1 MLYTLGLFA
10 IQPIRFIEKFEW
22 RDLSDLEKC
31 AIGTFWKSVGDA
43 LAITYEA
50 LPSGGPN
57 GKGFK
62 DGLHWLEEI
71 TAWSDA
77 YEERCMVPHI
87 KNRETADQTTAVLVY
102 MLPRSLHHVGLKFVS
117 FMMDERLR
125 RAMLYDAPPPL
136 YATVFSALLNTRR
149 FILRYLTP
157 PRPYFMRYM
166 SLTETPDEDNR
177 IFMTQ
182 WDAAPYYVK
191 PSLWNRWS
199 PTAWVTWMLGR
210 PLPGD
215 EGERYYPRGY
225 RIEDVGPRYFEGKG
239 GKSMVEFVEEL
250 KMART
255 GGCPFH

>member
-10 IQPIRFIEKFEW
+10 IQPIRFVEKFEW
-22 RDLSDLEKC
+22 RGLSGLERC
-31 AIGTFWKSVGDA
+31 AVGTFWKSVGDA
-43 LAITYEA
+43 LGIGYEA
-50 LPSGGPN
+50 LPSGDS
-57 GKGFK
+57 GFK

-71 TAWSDA
+71 GNWSDS
-77 YEERCMVPHI
+77 YEERCMIPHI
-87 KNRETADQTTAVLVY
+87 KNRETADQTTAMLVY
-102 MLPRSLHHVGLKFVS
+102 MLPKCLHHVGLNFIS

-125 RAMLYDAPPPL
+125 RAMLYDPPPPL
-136 YATVFSALLNTRR
+136 YTAIFSGLLNTRR
-149 FILRYLTP
+149 FILRYLTL
-157 PRPYFMRYM
+157 PRPYFMRPV
-166 SLTETPDEDNR
+166 SLSETPDEDNR
-177 IFMTQ
+177 IFMMQ

-199 PTAWVTWMLGR
+199 PTAWVTWVLGR

-215 EGERYYPRGY
+215 EGEKYYPHGY

-239 GKSMVEFVEEL
+239 GKSMEQFVEEY

>member
-10 IQPIRFIEKFEW
+10 IQPIRFIGNFEW
-22 RDLSDLEKC
+22 RELSGLERC

-43 LAITYEA
+43 LGIDYER
-50 LPSGGPN
+50 LPSGN
-57 GKGFK
+57 SGFK

-71 TAWSDA
+71 TTWSDA
-77 YEERCMVPHI
+77 YEERCMIPHV
-87 KNRETADQTTAVLVY
+87 KNRETADQTTAMLVY
-102 MLPRSLHHVGLKFVS
+102 MLPKRLHPVGLKFVS
-117 FMMDERLR
+117 FMMDDRLR

-136 YATVFSALLNTRR
+136 YTTIFSTLLNTRR
-149 FILRYLTP
+149 FVLRYLTP

-191 PSLWNRWS
+191 PSVWNRWS
-199 PTAWVTWMLGR
+199 PTAWVTWVLGR

-225 RIEDVGPRYFEGKG
+225 RIEDVGPRYFEGRG
-239 GKSMVEFVEEL
+239 GKSMEGFVEEY
-250 KMART
+250 KMVRT